1 MAFNFSSA
9 ASGASAGQTI
19 GTAIGSAW
27 GPWGAAAGGL
37 LGGLFG
43 GGGSKGPSAQE
54 QMGMQVQAQL
64 DLAHKLPWYQMT
76 GLRDAGLNPIL
87 AATKGPATGQNPSMG
102 TVDDRAIDIQ
112 SATAK
117 SQIMNQ
123 LAQAKLFNAQADK
136 TEAETKTEA
145 ERPGNVAAD
154 TENKKA
160 LTPRI
165 QQDTRTSYAQMQQH
179 GSTTR
184 LQEQLARTEEWKT
197 KKSITDFFFRE
208 LELDLAK
215 SNLGPRQTAELRKI
229 SAEARSA
236 ETEADLNE
244 SLRELERAAGIAGK
258 VTGSARSIFNFFRK

>member
-1 MAFNFSSA
+1 MAFDFASA
-9 ASGASAGQTI
+9 SSGASAGETI

-43 GGGSKGPSAQE
+43 GGGGKKGPSAAE
-54 QMGMQVQAQL
+54 QMNMQVQAQL
-64 DLAHKLPWYQMT
+64 DLAHKLPWYQVT

-112 SATAK
+112 SASAK

-123 LAQAKLFNAQADK
+123 LAQAKLFNAQAVK
-136 TEAETKTEA
+136 TEAETESER
-145 ERPGNVAAD
+145 ERPANISAD
-154 TENKKA
+154 TATKTA
-160 LTPRI
+160 LTPKI
-165 QQDTRTSYAQMQQH
+165 EQETRTSYAQMQQH
-179 GSTTR
+179 GSTAR
-184 LQEQLARTEEWKT
+184 LQDQLARTEEWKT
-197 KKSITDFFFRE
+197 KTAIVNQFFRE
-208 LELDLAK
+208 LEYDLAR
-215 SNLGPRQTAELRKI
+215 SNLGPRQQAELRKI

-244 SLRELERAAGIAGK
+244 TLREFERAAGLFGK
-258 VTGSARSIFNFFRK
+258 ITGSARSILRR